1 MNEEILDYL
10 ANEELDKTCANKA
23 DYIVEKSLEDLALDI
38 TNIVKKQVQQLEKE
52 NERLKENWCQETTWR
67 EILKDENIILK
78 KSNEELVELCAKLQ
92 SDLKEANEKLDNIK
106 YLNEKEVEKI
116 IERIYPLYP
125 PANTQNITYKEA
137 ITAICELGIDK
148 SIGGT
153 DV

>member
-78 KSNEELVELCAKLQ
+78 KSNEELVGLCTKLKNTIDRRDYDIKVLSAELQQAIKVL
-92 SDLKEANEKLDNIK
+92 EKAG
-106 YLNEKEVEKI
+106 EGE
-116 IERIYPLYP
+116 
-125 PANTQNITYKEA
+125 
-137 ITAICELGIDK
+137 
-148 SIGGT
+148 
-153 DV
+153 